1 MDAFYIFI
9 ELNFGETGIL
19 ISEDFFRKKV
29 DLAFFGIFR
38 VCDRRCWVSNSGIF
52 KQTVITNLFLS
63 NFDKKSQKFKKFSKN
78 FNRKI
83 RIKPNEKL

>member
-9 ELNFGETGIL
+9 QLNFGETGIL

-29 DLAFFGIFR
+29 DLAFFGTFR
-38 VCDRRCWVSNSGIF
+38 VCYRRCWVSTSGIF
-52 KQTVITNLFLS
+52 KQTVIKNLFWAILI
-63 NFDKKSQKFKKFSKN
+63 KKSQKFEKFSKS
-78 FNRKI
+78 FNQKI